1 MACLFSVRPSTQLS
15 ASDNAVFVCYAVHQS
30 QPRALPALI
39 LQSTSKLEMAIYLA
53 ERTLPGVTREQLAA
67 MQHAAIEMSAR
78 FTAQGRSV
86 RYLRSVFVPSE
97 SRCISLFEAE
107 NGALVRD
114 VNEAA
119 QLPFTR
125 IVEAVE
131 VVA

>member
-1 MACLFSVRPSTQLS
+1 
-15 ASDNAVFVCYAVHQS
+15 
-30 QPRALPALI
+30 
-39 LQSTSKLEMAIYLA
+39 MAIYIA
-53 ERTLPGVTREQLAA
+53 ERTLPGITPEQLAT

-86 RYLRSVFVPSE
+86 RYLRSVFLPSE
-97 SRCISLFEAE
+97 AHCLSLFEAD

-125 IVEAVE
+125 IVEALDLIP
-131 VVA
+131 

>member
-1 MACLFSVRPSTQLS
+1 
-15 ASDNAVFVCYAVHQS
+15 
-30 QPRALPALI
+30 
-39 LQSTSKLEMAIYLA
+39 MAIYIA
-53 ERTLPGVTREQLAA
+53 ERTLPGITQAQLAA
-67 MQHAAIEMSAR
+67 MEHAAIEMSDR

-107 NGALVRD
+107 SPALVRD

-125 IVEAVE
+125 IVEALDLVP
-131 VVA
+131 